1 VIGVASAGP
10 QAERYV
16 EETAV
21 RGDGRPG
28 WGGIAPAGFTRG
40 RCARDAVG
48 VWLVQVGLDEL
59 SRFPLASEPRIEGPP
74 ASPTPG
80 AAGPVLVTLGTG
92 GWAAREAR
100 PVSTGVERLGDCTA
114 IAGVRRQPA
123 CGA

>member
-59 SRFPLASEPRIEGPP
+59 SRFPLASEPRIEGHQRPQ
-74 ASPTPG
+74 ALPG
-80 AAGPVLVTLGTG
+80 QAEVGDRGHGRIG
-92 GWAAREAR
+92 GA
-100 PVSTGVERLGDCTA
+100 
-114 IAGVRRQPA
+114 
-123 CGA
+123 